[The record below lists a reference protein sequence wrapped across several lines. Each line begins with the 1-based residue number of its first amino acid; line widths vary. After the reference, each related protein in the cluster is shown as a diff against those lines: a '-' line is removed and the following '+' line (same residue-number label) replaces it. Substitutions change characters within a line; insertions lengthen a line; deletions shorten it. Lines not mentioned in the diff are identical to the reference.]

1 MPSEL
6 SSASGPVRTQ
16 PLRADARQNAERVL
30 AGARRAI
37 AQGGLGVSYHDIARS
52 AGVGVGTVYRRF
64 PDRAELLEAVLLD
77 VLGELSDGARNA
89 LADPDPWRGFS
100 AFFATMAARFR
111 ENAGLSQALDDR
123 GGDRVAAARQQLL
136 REIGGLTARAAA
148 AGALRDD
155 IGWQDVVLLAAS
167 LPRSGLCALDL
178 SPTDDQVQRCLGV
191 ILDGLAPR
199 QLKRAPGTGCAAT
212 LIS

>member
-30 AGARRAI
+30 VGARQAI

-77 VLGELSDGARNA
+77 ILGELSASAHSA
-89 LADPDPWRGFS
+89 LADPDPWHAFS
-100 AFFATMAARFR
+100 AFFTVLATRFR
-111 ENAGLSQALDDR
+111 ENAGLSQALDQY
-123 GGDRVAAARQQLL
+123 GGGRVAVARQELI
-136 REIGGLTARAAA
+136 REIRGLTGNAAA
-148 AGALRDD
+148 AGALRADVT
-155 IGWQDVVLLAAS
+155 WQEVLVLAAS
-167 LPRSGLCALDL
+167 LPRPGLCALDL
-178 SPTDDQVQRCLGV
+178 SPTDDQVQRCLAIIV
-191 ILDGLAPR
+191 DGLAA
-199 QLKRAPGTGCAAT
+199 RAAG
-212 LIS
+212 L